1 MKNATESFLNH
12 LRVERGL
19 SLNTLLAYGRDL
31 AGFSSWASKMGRRR
45 PGSVRRG
52 EVQGYL
58 RELRLRG
65 LSPRSIAR
73 SLATLRVFFRFLKQ
87 EGVTREDPTAEIDG
101 PRVQRSLPRAL
112 PSQEVERLL
121 KAPDLGTPTGLRD
134 SAIIEVLYA
143 TGLRVSELVGLRL
156 EDLHLEEG
164 YLVCRG
170 KGSRERIVPIGS
182 SARLRLSEYLSG
194 ARPQLLRGRA
204 SEFVFVQGRGSA
216 MSRQAVWKNL
226 RRYAFFSGVRGRLSP
241 HVLRH
246 SFATHLLEGG
256 ADLRAVQKMLGH
268 ADISTTQIYTQV
280 DRERL
285 RRIYSR
291 HHPRS

>member
-1 MKNATESFLNH
+1 MRAAQDSFLSY

-19 SLNTLLAYGRDL
+19 SENTLLAYGRDL
-31 AGFSSWASKMGRRR
+31 AGFGSWAGKVGRRR
-45 PGSVRRG
+45 PGAVKRAD
-52 EVQGYL
+52 VQQYL
-58 RELRLRG
+58 RDLRLRG

-73 SLATLRVFFRFLKQ
+73 TLATLRVFFRFLKQ
-87 EGVTREDPTAEIDG
+87 EKVTREDPTVDIDG
-101 PRVQRSLPRAL
+101 PRIERSLPRPL
-112 PSQEVERLL
+112 PTAEVDRLL
-121 KAPDLGTPTGLRD
+121 EAPDLSTSTGMRD

-143 TGLRVSELVGLRL
+143 TGLRVSELISLRL
-156 EDLHLEEG
+156 EDLHLDTG

-170 KGSRERIVPIGS
+170 KGARERVVPIGS
-182 SARLRLSEYLSG
+182 RARLRLSEYLEG
-194 ARPQLLRGRA
+194 ARRSILKGRSA
-204 SEFVFVQGRGSA
+204 AQVFVQSRGTS

-226 RRYAFFSGVRGRLSP
+226 RRYAFFSGIRSRLSP

-246 SFATHLLEGG
+246 SFATHLLENG

-285 RRIYSR
+285 RRIYTR